1 MNQTRTF
8 LTFALLAVAY
18 LLFLAWQS
26 DYAVKP
32 PAASPVAAAPAG
44 ARSADGSVPV
54 AIPGE
59 PPQPVAAASV
69 GQASATPAQVASQQV
84 KVSTDVLD
92 LVLDARGG
100 SIVRASLPAYPQR
113 APTHADPRP
122 PATLLL
128 NAEDP
133 TYFVAQSGLVSSSDT
148 TPANQPNH
156 LALFQPGQASYT
168 LAPGQ
173 DKLDVSLT
181 WQGDNGLKVTKTYA
195 FKRGS
200 YVIDVTQRI
209 DNGSAQPWAG
219 NAYEQLLRAEPPKAT
234 SWLKNYIDPENRS
247 FQGAAWYTGEKFE
260 KLSFKD
266 FAEPKDQLNL
276 AIKGGWL
283 AMLRLYFFAAWSPP
297 ANQTAQ
303 YVTQTV
309 DAGSAHP
316 RYLIR
321 AIGPTLHVAPGQSAD
336 AHARLYVG
344 PNVQGKLDAI
354 APGLDLTIDYGM
366 LKIIAVP
373 MHAVLSLLHG
383 LAHNWGVAIIL
394 LVLLIKGLTWKLT
407 AMQYRSSAR
416 MRKLAPRLKAL
427 KERYGDDKQKMQQA
441 TMELYKKEKVNP
453 MGGCLPVLIT
463 LPVFY
468 GLFYVL
474 EYSLELRHAAFLWIP
489 DLSAPDPFYILPI
502 IYAIVMLGTQWLN
515 PVAVG
520 MDPTQAKMMKV
531 MPLLFTVVFA
541 FFPSGLCLYYAVN
554 GIVGLGQQWWV
565 THHVDREG
573 PAVKPA

>member
-32 PAASPVAAAPAG
+32 PAVSPVAAAPAG
-44 ARSADGSVPV
+44 AGSADSSLPV

-59 PPQPVAAASV
+59 PLPPAAAASV
-69 GQASATPAQVASQQV
+69 GQVSGESARSASQQIT
-84 KVSTDVLD
+84 VSTDVLD

-122 PATLLL
+122 PATLQL

-133 TYFVAQSGLVSSSDT
+133 TYYVAQSGLVSSSDT

-209 DNGSAQPWAG
+209 DNGGAQPWAG
-219 NAYEQLLRAEPPKAT
+219 NAYEQLLRAEPPKAS

-266 FAEPKDQLNL
+266 FAEPKDRLNQS
-276 AIKGGWL
+276 ITGG
-283 AMLRLYFFAAWSPP
+283 
-297 ANQTAQ
+297 
-303 YVTQTV
+303 
-309 DAGSAHP
+309 
-316 RYLIR
+316 
-321 AIGPTLHVAPGQSAD
+321 
-336 AHARLYVG
+336 
-344 PNVQGKLDAI
+344 
-354 APGLDLTIDYGM
+354 
-366 LKIIAVP
+366 
-373 MHAVLSLLHG
+373 
-383 LAHNWGVAIIL
+383 
-394 LVLLIKGLTWKLT
+394 
-407 AMQYRSSAR
+407 
-416 MRKLAPRLKAL
+416 
-427 KERYGDDKQKMQQA
+427 
-441 TMELYKKEKVNP
+441 
-453 MGGCLPVLIT
+453 
-463 LPVFY
+463 
-468 GLFYVL
+468 
-474 EYSLELRHAAFLWIP
+474 
-489 DLSAPDPFYILPI
+489 
-502 IYAIVMLGTQWLN
+502 
-515 PVAVG
+515 
-520 MDPTQAKMMKV
+520 
-531 MPLLFTVVFA
+531 
-541 FFPSGLCLYYAVN
+541 
-554 GIVGLGQQWWV
+554 
-565 THHVDREG
+565 
-573 PAVKPA
+573 